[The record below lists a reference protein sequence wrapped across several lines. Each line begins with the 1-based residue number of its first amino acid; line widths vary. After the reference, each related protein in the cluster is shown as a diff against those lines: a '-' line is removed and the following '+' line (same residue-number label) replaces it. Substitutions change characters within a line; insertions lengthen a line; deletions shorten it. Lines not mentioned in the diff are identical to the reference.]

1 MCRCSNRTMWFMVLS
16 SVNQFDLFWDR
27 WAKIDQGNYCLGL
40 YIVDVWEKISLI
52 IWTSGVTIAVFVACR
67 VLLSVGA
74 ATLVVRKG
82 SWLIS
87 MRSLSIGLFPGPFW
101 DRRLLKGS
109 PGVHVMNH
117 DGQGGESFKQRGFR
131 SCFRW
136 ELVLDL
142 FPSITSWCW
151 TFCWYMFI
159 AHFAQWHGVC
169 VFNNLP
175 HRTFQAKSANQPLCV
190 LDEVSFFLGSFVTD
204 LWCLNP
210 YWAIRL
216 TTLLVD
222 CMRKDRLPSDVYVDL
237 TCKFGDH
244 GLVSPVRGQLIG
256 GISNFDSDA
265 LIWIRTPIPFVDP
278 SLLPH

>member
-1 MCRCSNRTMWFMVLS
+1 MFIQLDFNLNFHVMCTDALQLWARYNAVKVGQRYLQQTLPDPTGTRRLTTNEWYLIWPVQTKYQGSRPGPQWIITTIFVVGDWRSIRTTTALGCTSMMYEKRLCHLPDIRCDPVSNVRYTWEWIDTTWCVLMLWNHGLSTVPINSYNWYKITRGVTMCRCSNRTMWFMVLS
-16 SVNQFDLFWDR
+16 SVNQFDYFWDW

-117 DGQGGESFKQRGFR
+117 DGQGGESFK
-131 SCFRW
+131 
-136 ELVLDL
+136 
-142 FPSITSWCW
+142 
-151 TFCWYMFI
+151 
-159 AHFAQWHGVC
+159 
-169 VFNNLP
+169 
-175 HRTFQAKSANQPLCV
+175 
-190 LDEVSFFLGSFVTD
+190 
-204 LWCLNP
+204 
-210 YWAIRL
+210 
-216 TTLLVD
+216 
-222 CMRKDRLPSDVYVDL
+222 
-237 TCKFGDH
+237 
-244 GLVSPVRGQLIG
+244 
-256 GISNFDSDA
+256 
-265 LIWIRTPIPFVDP
+265 
-278 SLLPH
+278 